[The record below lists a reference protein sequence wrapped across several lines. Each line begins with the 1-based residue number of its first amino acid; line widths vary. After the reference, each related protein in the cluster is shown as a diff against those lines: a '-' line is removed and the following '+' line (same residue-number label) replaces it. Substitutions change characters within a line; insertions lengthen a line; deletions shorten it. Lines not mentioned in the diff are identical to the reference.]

1 MITVFGRLARQKS
14 IRAQKTILIEAVTNG
29 SKCEEKLSKAF
40 FQISVE
46 KNQRRASVT
55 IKKCIGNVKRRSEN
69 SGL

>member
-40 FQISVE
+40 FPNIS
-46 KNQRRASVT
+46 
-55 IKKCIGNVKRRSEN
+55 
-69 SGL
+69 